1 MQRIRL
7 SDDRGSATAQVVIM
21 LPVAF
26 LSFFLIVQFA
36 MWSHATHIAQ
46 AAASQGLASA
56 RVHDGSAASGAA
68 IARDVLAELSSGP
81 LQGVDVRCERSS
93 ETALVRISGTAK
105 QVVPF
110 LSLPVHAEAAGP
122 VERFVAMPHEFTNS
136 DAASPQDPSGGV
148 GQ

>member
-1 MQRIRL
+1 MQRLRL
-7 SDDRGSATAQVVIM
+7 PNDRGSASAQAVIM

-46 AAASQGLASA
+46 AAASHGLAAVRAHGGSPA
-56 RVHDGSAASGAA
+56 DGAASAQS
-68 IARDVLAELSSGP
+68 VLAGLSGGP
-81 LQGVDVRCERSS
+81 LRDANVRCERGS

-110 LSLPVHAEAAGP
+110 LILPVRAEAAGP
-122 VERFVAMPHEFTNS
+122 VERFVEL
-136 DAASPQDPSGGV
+136 GR
-148 GQ
+148 

>member
-1 MQRIRL
+1 MQRPQL
-7 SDDRGSATAQVVIM
+7 PNDRGSAQAQVVIM

-46 AAASQGLASA
+46 AAASQGLAAVRAHGGSPADGAASA
-56 RVHDGSAASGAA
+56 RSM
-68 IARDVLAELSSGP
+68 LADLGEGP
-81 LQGVDVRCERSS
+81 LRDSS
-93 ETALVRISGTAK
+93 VHCDRGPETALVQISGTAK

-122 VERFVAMPHEFTNS
+122 VERFVEP
-136 DAASPQDPSGGV
+136 GR
-148 GQ
+148 